1 MCAMISLFES
11 NSAYTSNPLRMPAEL
26 TSPKNPL
33 LKDVRRAIAR
43 GGLTSDGCCVAETF
57 HLLEEALR
65 SDCTIQAIIASESVR
80 ATVERR
86 VGGLRSIDVIRV
98 PDNVYA
104 QISATESSQGVMALV
119 KPPTWDLEPLLRG
132 QSLVLVL
139 DGIQDPGNAGAI
151 LRAAEAFGATGV
163 IFIKG
168 SVNPYNPKAVRASAG
183 SVFRVQLIPALD
195 PDLALAAMSQRKIDL
210 YAAMP
215 KAEITLTDADLRRR
229 CAFIIG
235 SEGRGVSSR
244 LQSAA
249 LNLRIPTAQV
259 ESLNASVAAGILLYE
274 AWRQRTLTL

>member
-1 MCAMISLFES
+1 MCAMISLSES
-11 NSAYTSNPLRMPAEL
+11 NSAYTPNPLRMPAEL
-26 TSPKNPL
+26 TSPRNPL
-33 LKDVRRAIAR
+33 LKDVRRAISR
-43 GGLTSDGCCVAETF
+43 GGLTSEGCCIAETF
-57 HLLEEALR
+57 HLVEEALR
-65 SDCTIQAIIASESVR
+65 SDCSIQAIIASESVR

-86 VGGLRSIDVIRV
+86 FGALRNIEVIRI
-98 PDNVYA
+98 PDSVYA

-119 KPPTWDLEPLLRG
+119 KPPVWDLEPLLRG

-139 DGIQDPGNAGAI
+139 DGIQDPGNAGAM
-151 LRAAEAFGATGV
+151 LRVAEAFGATGV

-168 SVNPYNPKAVRASAG
+168 SVNPHNPKAVRASAG
-183 SVFRVQLIPALD
+183 SVFRVPLVPALD

-244 LQSAA
+244 LQGAA

-259 ESLNASVAAGILLYE
+259 ESLNAAVAAGILLYE
-274 AWRQRTLTL
+274 AWRQRTIEL